1 MRGLISA
8 VVFAVVLMCVG
19 TAAAASTTQSGDT
32 MRTGWYP
39 NAGISPAAV
48 NSGTFGQLWSANV
61 DGQVYAQPL
70 VAGSGSSATVIAA
83 TETDHVYGLKASD
96 GSQLWDT
103 TLGTPWNPATIGC
116 ADIQPSIG
124 TTATPVI
131 DPSTNTAYVSFKSV
145 VNGSAVWKLGALD
158 IATGQE
164 RPNFPVTLAGTADN
178 DPSMTFSPT
187 TQQQRTGLLLL
198 NGVIYMGFGSHCD
211 DSPWQGWVMGVSTT
225 TGQTTARW
233 VDTTGDGAGIWQAGT
248 GLMSDGPGT
257 IVLTTGNG
265 GAPQTPAPGSTPET
279 SYGDSV
285 VRLNVQPNGSLKPVD
300 FFAPFDAIQLDDT
313 DADFASGGIVGLPDQ
328 YFGTSSVPHL
338 AVVDGKEGYVY
349 VLNRDD
355 LGGYKQG
362 IGGGDDV
369 VQRLGPFTGVWGRP
383 GIWPGDGGYV
393 YITPAG
399 NNLDVYKYGVTSGG
413 QPALSSAG
421 TTNDVFGWG
430 SGSPVITSDGATSGS
445 AVMWVVWAAD
455 RTGAGGELRAY
466 NPVPVNGTLQLEGE
480 WSIGNATNYSS
491 PRLW

>member
-1 MRGLISA
+1 M
-8 VVFAVVLMCVG
+8 
-19 TAAAASTTQSGDT
+19 AA
-32 MRTGWYP
+32 P
-39 NAGISPAAV
+39 P
-48 NSGTFGQLWSANV
+48 
-61 DGQVYAQPL
+61 
-70 VAGSGSSATVIAA
+70 
-83 TETDHVYGLKASD
+83 
-96 GSQLWDT
+96 
-103 TLGTPWNPATIGC
+103 
-116 ADIQPSIG
+116 
-124 TTATPVI
+124 
-131 DPSTNTAYVSFKSV
+131 
-145 VNGSAVWKLGALD
+145 
-158 IATGQE
+158 
-164 RPNFPVTLAGTADN
+164 
-178 DPSMTFSPT
+178 
-187 TQQQRTGLLLL
+187 
-198 NGVIYMGFGSHCD
+198 
-211 DSPWQGWVMGVSTT
+211 
-225 TGQTTARW
+225 
-233 VDTTGDGAGIWQAGT
+233 
-248 GLMSDGPGT
+248 
-257 IVLTTGNG
+257 
-265 GAPQTPAPGSTPET
+265 TPAPGSTPET

-480 WSIGNATNYSS
+480 WSIGNAT
-491 PRLW
+491 RR